1 MKRNH
6 KIFSLSLYREGLLHI
21 KLIGVAAAV
30 VCIALCA
37 LVVGIRFTGTS
48 MQIEEDALGVSIFR
62 TYIETVI
69 PQNVAIPAICLLF
82 FAPFFTMSQ
91 FRYLNDRAK
100 SDFYHSI
107 PYTRTCTFFSFFAAI
122 VTWIVGIALASYGVS
137 MLLWT
142 LHPNYVFLL
151 GPTLLHM
158 LQLILGCILLA
169 AMMAVAMSVTG
180 TAASNIA
187 VCGLMC
193 CVVRVVCLLFLSTM
207 EELVPIANFGDT
219 DSFFS
224 PAFFLPIGLL
234 LEVWTS
240 ESMIT
245 APIIWYNLAITVA
258 LIAVATL
265 LYRLRRSETAG
276 SSAPSRAWQHV
287 YRCAFCTP
295 FAITVAA
302 LCYQSTVDAVAVML
316 VVTLIIYF
324 LYELITTKKLKNLL
338 SAAPYLGVLLLV
350 GLLFAGTI
358 TAAREITLSDTPS
371 AEQIQSVSLPRLE
384 NNGRGSSFESLVID
398 GASTDDP
405 KALALVADNLKS
417 AVDAIR
423 NDNFSDYRY
432 KRSKSDDM
440 GYSTFDVVI
449 CKKDGSR
456 ITRTLTMSV
465 FDYQTIVNC
474 ICDSPSFREAVL
486 SMPSADEISKISAV
500 QTFNTQETRT
510 KIWTQFLAEYNDLS
524 EKEKLQLKGYVSTG
538 TDAAEQYLVVGGL
551 HNGIQFSSS
560 YPLNEHFPKTKKLIN
575 ETPAQGG
582 ESTLETMKRLM
593 QDFVNTDFEN
603 MGYDPIYF
611 SSSLSF
617 RNRLSDGRIFLA
629 CTWDNSFSNPTPD
642 RTEDAEEMIRC
653 VNLILEHWDEITD
666 TEQAPEKVVA
676 VYFGVTKEN
685 TTDYS
690 SESSIAFLC
699 FSDELLSEI
708 AEKPAQN

>member
-37 LVVGIRFTGTS
+37 LVVGVRFNGTS
-48 MQIEEDALGVSIFR
+48 MQIEEDALGVSNFR
-62 TYIETVI
+62 TYVETVI
-69 PQNVAIPAICLLF
+69 PQNVAIPAVCLLF

-287 YRCAFCTP
+287 YRCAFCAP

-338 SAAPYLGVLLLV
+338 SAAPYLGVLLVV

-371 AEQIQSVSLPRLE
+371 AEQIQSVSIPRLE
-384 NNGRGSSFESLVID
+384 ENGRCSSFESLVID
-398 GASTDDP
+398 SASTDDP
-405 KALALVADNLKS
+405 KVLSMVADNLKS

-432 KRSKSDDM
+432 KRSRSDDM
-440 GYSTFDVVI
+440 SYTTFDVVI

-474 ICDSPSFREAVL
+474 ISNSSSFREAVL
-486 SMPSADEISKISAV
+486 SMPSAEEITKVSAS
-500 QTFNTQETRT
+500 QTFNTQEART
-510 KIWTQFLAEYNDLS
+510 KIWTQYLVEYNALS
-524 EKEKLQLKGYVSTG
+524 DKEKLQLKGYGTTPSDATG
-538 TDAAEQYLVVGGL
+538 QYLTVSGL
-551 HNGIQFSSS
+551 HRGKQFSSG
-560 YPLNEHFPKTKKLIN
+560 YPLDDHFPKTMKLIN
-575 ETPAQGG
+575 ELHMQNG
-582 ESTLETMKRLM
+582 ESALESIKRLM
-593 QDFVNTDFEN
+593 QEFIDTDFDH
-603 MGYDPIYF
+603 MGNDPIYYRGA
-611 SSSLSF
+611 LSF
-617 RNRLSDGRIFLA
+617 RNRISGDYVSLA
-629 CTWDNSFSNPTPD
+629 CIWDNSDSNPTPD
-642 RTEDAEEMIRC
+642 RPDDAEELIRC
-653 VNLILEHWDEITD
+653 VNLLLEHWDEVTNI
-666 TEQAPEKVVA
+666 EQAPEKIVA
-676 VYFGVTKEN
+676 ISFDIAKDNATS
-685 TTDYS
+685 YS
-690 SESSIAFLC
+690 SEGSTAFLC
-699 FSDELLSEI
+699 ISDELLSEI